1 MAFGLENAPVV
12 VMDMMNRVCRPMLDK
27 SVNVFIEDI
36 LIYSKSESDHAIH
49 IRKVLELFWK
59 EKLLD
64 KVSKSITISG

>member
-1 MAFGLENAPVV
+1 MPFGLKNAPVV

-49 IRKVLELFWK
+49 IRKVLELF
-59 EKLLD
+59 
-64 KVSKSITISG
+64 